1 MTLLP
6 NNEGKKLCRFEE
18 AIGSCINNIPLIHA
32 PLHPNNAPL
41 QFLPYI
47 AKSYD
52 VNIVGFSEA
61 EARDILSMALWN
73 KAKIGTIVAVKNL
86 LACYDQNAKLT
97 TYATAPKHDGKTP
110 RNGTIRYKAYGLS
123 HWAMYHIELTKPIS
137 LTQKETLMKE
147 LELVAPAR
155 CVLVLMDAQSTFIH
169 DGTVKR
175 NGTYTYGGYI
185 NG

>member
-6 NNEGKKLCRFEE
+6 MNEDKELCRFEE
-18 AIGSCINNIPLIHA
+18 AIGYRIDNIPLIHA
-32 PLHPNNAPL
+32 PLHPDHAPA

-61 EARDILSMALWN
+61 KVREILETAWWN
-73 KAKIGTIVAVKNL
+73 KAKVGTIAAVKNL
-86 LACYDQNAKLT
+86 LAKYDPNAKLT
-97 TYATAPKHDGKTP
+97 THATAPKHDGKTP
-110 RNGTIRYKAYGLS
+110 RNGTVPYKQYHLS
-123 HWAMYHIELTKPIS
+123 HWAMYHIALTKPIS
-137 LTQKETLMKE
+137 ISQKEKLMKE

-155 CVLVLMDAQSTFIH
+155 CVLVGMDSQSVLTH